1 MFNHERKIGPYEKK
15 NMKKDKINNNEQMTI
30 EK

>member
-1 MFNHERKIGPYEKK
+1 MFNHERKIGPYEK